1 MLRLCCHK
9 VSSFTKRPISTSFSS
24 NQLRSLSSQSNF
36 LNSKHTSTIELPPS
50 KKRSSLAHG
59 PPSLLKQALKP
70 AHDIRAIREVVGEV
84 VAYSTAEEYD
94 VRALQH
100 RLARAGYSRPMYNVL
115 GEAIWVPEWSSKL
128 LESENTTAQDD
139 AGEKILPERRTGEV
153 FVFESGSFVSWGLSD
168 VEAVEF
174 LETIIRPTDAQA
186 ADRLERNPSREVER
200 ETMEYR
206 RSRTGPMFEIVSD
219 QIVIGPTETG
229 SDSPSTT
236 RTILTPF
243 PVTPS
248 KPSANDINIPDQPLL
263 LSKLAV
269 SSALA
274 RACRLSRYETQLD
287 EFLSKVEHV
296 PMMLKT
302 GHDSP
307 LDKREIMARYGELL
321 ELRQG
326 LSLKDENLLDLP
338 EWFWED
344 TGTEE
349 KHFKKILREFD
360 FERRLRILNDKLSMG
375 IELQGRLFEFSN
387 SKYSHRLEWIIIILI
402 AFEVGHAMYVADHR
416 RHPETSSEPALP
428 MTQS

>member
-1 MLRLCCHK
+1 MLRLSCQK
-9 VSSFTKRPISTSFSS
+9 VFGFSKQPISTSFSS
-24 NQLRSLSSQSNF
+24 NHFRSLSSQSIF
-36 LNSKHTSTIELPPS
+36 LNSKHKSSLEPPPS
-50 KKRSSLAHG
+50 KKRSNLAHG

-70 AHDIRAIREVVGEV
+70 AHDIRSIRDVVGEV

-100 RLARAGYSRPMYNVL
+100 RLARAGYSRPMYNIL
-115 GEAIWVPEWSSKL
+115 GEAIWIPEWSPRL
-128 LESENTTAQDD
+128 LESENTTNQDD
-139 AGEKILPERRTGEV
+139 TNEKNSPERRTGEV
-153 FVFESGSFVSWGLSD
+153 FVFESGSFVSWGLGD
-168 VEAVEF
+168 AEAVEF

-186 ADRLERNPSREVER
+186 AERLERNASREVER

-206 RSRTGPMFEIVSD
+206 RSRTGPIFEIVSD

-229 SDSPSTT
+229 NNSPSTT

-243 PVTPS
+243 PVPS
-248 KPSANDINIPDQPLL
+248 SRPSSNEINIPDHSLL

-344 TGTEE
+344 TGAEE

-416 RHPETSSEPALP
+416 RHPEPSSEPALP
-428 MTQS
+428 PTQS

>member
-1 MLRLCCHK
+1 MLVTFSRFTITVRKHFPPN
-9 VSSFTKRPISTSFSS
+9 SFRSLSTSFDSVKPE
-24 NQLRSLSSQSNF
+24 RVI
-36 LNSKHTSTIELPPS
+36 SKFPTVEHKQP
-50 KKRSSLAHG
+50 KKRPALAHG
-59 PPSLLKQALKP
+59 PPSVLKQALKP
-70 AHDIRAIREVVGEV
+70 TPSSSAREVVGEV

-94 VRALQH
+94 VRVLQR
-100 RLARAGYSRPMYNVL
+100 RLADAGYSRPMYNVL
-115 GEAIWVPEWSSKL
+115 GEAIWVPEWSPKSVAS
-128 LESENTTAQDD
+128 ESSAQSEQPL
-139 AGEKILPERRTGEV
+139 AGEV

-168 VEAVEF
+168 AQAAEF
-174 LETIIRPTDAQA
+174 LETIIRPTRALPD
-186 ADRLERNPSREVER
+186 DPLERNPSREVER
-200 ETMEYR
+200 EKIE
-206 RSRTGPMFEIVSD
+206 SD
-219 QIVIGPTETG
+219 QIDIGPTDAEPT
-229 SDSPSTT
+229 PSST

-248 KPSANDINIPDQPLL
+248 GPSERLGAPNDGLL

-344 TGTEE
+344 TGAEE

-375 IELQGRLFEFSN
+375 IELQERLFEFSN
-387 SKYSHRLEWIIIILI
+387 SVR
-402 AFEVGHAMYVADHR
+402 
-416 RHPETSSEPALP
+416 PP
-428 MTQS
+428 MFPFYLKLQELHQMSLV